1 PSGRFMTAYNF
12 TNGYA
17 VAATGKQINYI
28 LVDPEAQVSRVKYS
42 YIQMFEPG
50 SDSRTA
56 DRYLYQNRRFN
67 GTFGID
73 ELLAKGC
80 RINAAS

>member
-1 PSGRFMTAYNF
+1 M
-12 TNGYA
+12 
-17 VAATGKQINYI
+17 
-28 LVDPEAQVSRVKYS
+28 KYS
-42 YIQMFEPG
+42 YIHLFEPG

-56 DRYLYQNRRFN
+56 DRYLYQNRRYN

-73 ELLAKGC
+73 ELLKAGC